1 MKAGVS
7 QVCIT
12 PPVRVDLCGYVERE
26 QPSVG
31 VLDDLYVRGLYLE
44 TDEERLL
51 WLNCDL
57 ICFSPKRVRLLREVC
72 RIAHGLQPHQ
82 VILSATHT
90 HSGPAT
96 INLRGC
102 GRIDAEYLVQ
112 LDRWLIE
119 AAANAVAD
127 PEPVTLYFAESRCR
141 MAIDRRKVSR
151 YKYADDRLPV
161 LAFKNDDGSYLAV
174 LSNYPMHNVALSYEN
189 RYVSADVFGN
199 AAEYTR
205 ASLPGKPIT
214 LLTNGGCANVVP
226 PQKSVDPEYMLG
238 LARLLGDALVQTAE
252 QSETCLSSNLA
263 YYSESIELPLS
274 VPLPDG
280 VLREYERDCLRYD
293 ADSPWFAAITEWKE
307 ETLQLLDGDHPSNI
321 MIELH
326 LISIGPVTF
335 TAAGAEVFTLFAE
348 ELRAAAGPNNYVI
361 GYANGNIGYL
371 PFWNAYKEGGY
382 EVDTAYKFYANFM
395 NAPGGYE
402 IVRDRAM
409 VLLSA
414 VQ

>member
-12 PPVRVDLCGYVERE
+12 PPVGVDLCGYVERE

-72 RIAHGLQPHQ
+72 RIAHGLQTHQ

-96 INLRGC
+96 VSLRGC
-102 GRIDAEYLVQ
+102 GRIDESYLAE
-112 LDRWLIE
+112 LDRRLVE
-119 AAANAVAD
+119 AAGNAMAD

-161 LAFKNDDGSYLAV
+161 LAFKKSDGSYLAI
-174 LSNYPMHNVALSYEN
+174 LSNYPMHNVALSHEN
-189 RYVSADVFGN
+189 RQISADVYGN

-205 ASLPGKPIT
+205 ANLPGKPIT
-214 LLTNGGCANVVP
+214 LLTNGGSANVVP
-226 PQKSVDPEYMLG
+226 PRKSVDPEYMLG
-238 LARLLGDALVQTAE
+238 LARSLGDTLVQTAE

-280 VLREYERDCLRYD
+280 VLREYERDRLRYD
-293 ADSPWFAAITEWKE
+293 ADSPWLLAIREWKE
-307 ETLQLLDGDHPSNI
+307 ETLHILGTNHPTSI
-321 MIELH
+321 AVELH
-326 LISIGPVTF
+326 LIAIGPVAF
-335 TAAGAEVFTLFAE
+335 TAVGAEAFTLFAK
-348 ELRAAAGPNNYVI
+348 ELRAAAGPNNYVV

-382 EVDTAYKFYANFM
+382 EVDTAFKFYANFM
-395 NAPGGYE
+395 VAPGGYE
-402 IVRDRAM
+402 IVRNRAM
-409 VLLSA
+409 VLLGA